1 MSADEEK
8 PSLPVSFEQLA
19 ELEDDFEQVDL
30 ELTRV
35 QDKLTKDLYVK
46 REKIIADIP
55 HFWNS
60 VFEVAPEEFEHAFKE
75 TDGELLLSLKNLFV
89 TRFDLP
95 EGDPRSF
102 SIKWEFEENAFFEDS
117 VLEKKFI
124 YRQSPKGDVSGLVS
138 EPVKI
143 HWKPGKDLTNG
154 LTDLVLKVHAEEKA
168 GKADEETDAKKE
180 LKKKIEDTPLGDLSF
195 FTWFAFRG
203 PRITEE
209 EHKESLKKE
218 EEKRQLRKAGK
229 PVEDDEMEE
238 DEEDEDDLFDKA
250 YEYEPYPAAD
260 DQALCIAEDIWPDA
274 IKLYLQSQEDDILS
288 EFEDLD
294 DEDEEMEEDDKAEPA
309 SKKRKA

>member
-1 MSADEEK
+1 MTS
-8 PSLPVSFEQLA
+8 SRL
-19 ELEDDFEQVDL
+19 
-30 ELTRV
+30 
-35 QDKLTKDLYVK
+35 
-46 REKIIADIP
+46 I
-55 HFWNS
+55 WNS
-60 VFEVAPEEFEHAFKE
+60 PASRTSSPRTSTSSVRRLSPISPTSGTASSRSPPRSLSTLFKE
-75 TDGELLLSLKNLFV
+75 TDGELLLALKNLFV

-102 SIKWEFEENAFFEDS
+102 SIKWEFEENAFFEDK

-180 LKKKIEDTPLGDLSF
+180 LKKKIEDLPLGDLSF